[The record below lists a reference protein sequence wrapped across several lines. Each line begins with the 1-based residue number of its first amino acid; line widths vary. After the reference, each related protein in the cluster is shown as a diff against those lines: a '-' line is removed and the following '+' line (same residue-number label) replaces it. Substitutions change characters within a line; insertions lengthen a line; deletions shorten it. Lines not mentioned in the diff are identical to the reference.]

1 MNRDEG
7 PDSGNL
13 AEWLESA
20 NKDDPRAIAEV
31 FPLVY
36 DELRRVAGR
45 QIGREYGP
53 RTIGATALVHEAFI
67 KLLPAGG
74 IPARDRD
81 HFVAVAARAM
91 RQILIDRARQRLAE
105 KRGGEAVRVTM
116 TDQVLDGLE
125 RAGDGKRV
133 DVIAVDE
140 ALSRLGAIDP
150 DAANVVEL
158 RFFGGM
164 TIEEV
169 ARVREISPAT
179 VKRHWAFAQAW
190 LRRELE

>member
-1 MNRDEG
+1 MNRDEPAAAG
-7 PDSGNL
+7 HL
-13 AEWLESA
+13 TQWLERA
-20 NKDDPRAIAEV
+20 RGGDPRAIAEV

-45 QIGREYGP
+45 QIDREYGP

-67 KLLPAGG
+67 KLLPAGDV
-74 IPARDRD
+74 PARDRD
-81 HFVAVAARAM
+81 HFVALAARAM
-91 RQILIDRARQRLAE
+91 RQILIDRARQRLAG

-125 RAGDGKRV
+125 RAGDGKNV

-140 ALSRLGAIDP
+140 ALTRLGEVDP

-169 ARVREISPAT
+169 ARVQGISPAT
-179 VKRHWAFAQAW
+179 VKRHWAFAQTW